1 MSALRD
7 MQPNFDAYQAAI
19 RKAKN
24 ASGYTNQELSD
35 LSGVPY
41 NNVCTISAGT
51 AKQPSLFYSAA
62 LCKVLGLSLDSL
74 MDLPSRGDPAHVREL
89 ELEKARLE
97 TDVKHYERR
106 ANTYRPLIVCLA
118 SICALLLCS
127 VIGYMIF
134 DLQIKNAG
142 LFQQSGIAA
151 TAVFLAAI
159 VIAAVVLIVHALRT
173 VIRRGE

>member
-51 AKQPSLFYSAA
+51 AKQPSLFYGSK
-62 LCKVLGLSLDSL
+62 LNVG
-74 MDLPSRGDPAHVREL
+74 V
-89 ELEKARLE
+89 
-97 TDVKHYERR
+97 T
-106 ANTYRPLIVCLA
+106 
-118 SICALLLCS
+118 
-127 VIGYMIF
+127 
-134 DLQIKNAG
+134 
-142 LFQQSGIAA
+142 
-151 TAVFLAAI
+151 
-159 VIAAVVLIVHALRT
+159 
-173 VIRRGE
+173 IRKG

>member
-1 MSALRD
+1 MSALKD
-7 MQPNFDAYQAAI
+7 MQPNFDAYQTAI

-74 MDLPSRGDPAHVREL
+74 MDLPSSGDPAHVRKL
-89 ELEKARLE
+89 ELENARLE
-97 TDVKHYERR
+97 TDIKHYEKQTN
-106 ANTYRPLIVCLA
+106 AYRPLICSLAGVCV
-118 SICALLLCS
+118 LLLCA
-127 VIGYMIF
+127 VIGYMVF

-142 LFQQSGIAA
+142 LFQQNGIAA
-151 TAVFLAAI
+151 TAMFLGAI
-159 VIAAVVLIVHALRT
+159 VIAAVALIAHALRT
-173 VIRRGE
+173 VIRRGK